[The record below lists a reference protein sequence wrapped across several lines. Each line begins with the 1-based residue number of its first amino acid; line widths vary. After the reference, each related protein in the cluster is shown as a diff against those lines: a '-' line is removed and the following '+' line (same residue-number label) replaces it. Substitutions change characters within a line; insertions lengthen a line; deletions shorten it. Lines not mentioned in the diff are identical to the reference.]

1 MSSSNQCINLWYIQ
15 YQDLQ
20 ISMLLIINATAH
32 IRALVQAGLV
42 YEGKGKI
49 LSTKIDAKLFLI
61 IKLYEHK
68 NYSYMYACSAL
79 WLKKS
84 RLKTWIYYSKCQYGQ
99 FHPSYISWTIK
110 LESRQ
115 VWSAIHWIYYLQG
128 FFLSLRAILLQ

>member
-1 MSSSNQCINLWYIQ
+1 MINSISRPPDFYASDNKRYSPYPGASTGGVGLWRKRQ
-15 YQDLQ
+15 Y
-20 ISMLLIINATAH
+20 
-32 IRALVQAGLV
+32 
-42 YEGKGKI
+42 I

-128 FFLSLRAILLQ
+128 FFLSLRSYTAPIK